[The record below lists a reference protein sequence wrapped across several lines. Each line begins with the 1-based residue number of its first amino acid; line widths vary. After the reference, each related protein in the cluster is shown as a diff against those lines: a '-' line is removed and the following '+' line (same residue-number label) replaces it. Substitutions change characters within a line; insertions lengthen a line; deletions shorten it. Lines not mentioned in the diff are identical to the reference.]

1 MTVAV
6 CESMSVDTSATPGSS
21 FSCSS
26 TAVVHDVPQT
36 MPSTKKVTDWFALA
50 AFAVLVLDAVVV
62 VPASQPSKPI
72 VKTAAN
78 PAVKTPCDSGFM
90 FFSSIKNR

>member
-6 CESMSVDTSATPGSS
+6 CASMSVDTSATPGSS

-50 AFAVLVLDAVVV
+50 LAVLVLDAVFV

-78 PAVKTPCDSGFM
+78 PAVKTACDSGFM